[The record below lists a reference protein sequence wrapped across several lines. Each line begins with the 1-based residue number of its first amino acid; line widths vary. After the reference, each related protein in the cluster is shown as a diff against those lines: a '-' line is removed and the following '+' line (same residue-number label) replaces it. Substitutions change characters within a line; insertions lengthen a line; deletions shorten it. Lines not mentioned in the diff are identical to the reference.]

1 LSFFKINN
9 YSNLFK
15 ICALICPKCK
25 NIIKETDD
33 SVSCPR
39 CKTPHH
45 KNCWDETKGCS
56 VSDCFENPDV
66 RENAE
71 IVGNKTVHEILSG
84 LKEEK
89 DGMMQKGVC
98 PECGKAF
105 DISLKKCYYCGFD
118 PSEKSIEQ
126 KPAKSEAFEEEF
138 KERFHKKSDFRNK
151 QRAVFYSSVAIIA
164 VLLGAMVYF
173 SYLNIDKY
181 FKSEKY
187 GINLFMKDWEN
198 ALESK
203 DILTY
208 KELLD
213 KDYQYIEKTGK
224 PIGYD
229 ERIKRIAKMF
239 ETYKTVSVKTK
250 NVRIEFDTVSKGY
263 ANIVFHQIT
272 TLDKKEDKGIKTMR
286 LFKSADA
293 GGKWKIFR
301 EYAE

>member
-1 LSFFKINN
+1 MR
-9 YSNLFK
+9 
-15 ICALICPKCK
+15 ALICPKCK
-25 NIIKETDD
+25 NIIKEADEQTH
-33 SVSCPR
+33 CPR
-39 CKTPHH
+39 CRTTHH
-45 KNCWDETKGCS
+45 KHCWNEHGGCS
-56 VSDCFENPDV
+56 VEDCFENPEV

-71 IVGNKTVHEILSG
+71 IVGNKTVHEILSD

-89 DGMMQKGVC
+89 SGMMQKGVC

-105 DISLKKCYYCGFD
+105 DTSLKKCYYCGYD
-118 PSEKSIEQ
+118 PSENPVEPERQ
-126 KPAKSEAFEEEF
+126 KSEAFEEEF
-138 KERFHKKSDFRNK
+138 KERLHKKSDFRNK
-151 QRAVFYSSVAIIA
+151 QRAVFYSSIAIVA
-164 VLLGAMVYF
+164 VLFGALVYF
-173 SYLNIDKY
+173 SYLSIDRY

-187 GINLFMKDWEN
+187 GINLFLKDWEN

-213 KDYQYIEKTGK
+213 KDYQYIEKSGK

-229 ERIKRIAKMF
+229 ERVKRIGKMF

-250 NVRIEFDTVSKGY
+250 NVRIEFDTVNKGY
-263 ANIVFHQIT
+263 ANITFHQIT

-286 LFKSADA
+286 LYKTPDA
-293 GGKWKIFR
+293 GGKWKLFR